1 MWTKMKIAAGTLATA
16 FALLPGCADVAQ
28 DDQLGDMESEA
39 EVLQEIRSALSGP
52 YQAFNMHTATALPST
67 DSDWEFEV
75 ASNGDIFAILK
86 RGGFSHMTE
95 LHVLSAASGYTK
107 FSQHQPT
114 AWGPSGSNVDFL
126 VAKNRDLY
134 AIAKNGTGTGTTEVH
149 VLTARSG
156 YKSFLL
162 QTGTALRETDD
173 NWEFELAG
181 NNDVIAINKVG
192 FGGFMQLLALGKS
205 YNYQQFVQHSQLPLP
220 SGNATF
226 ALDPISRDLYAFL
239 RSATGTHS
247 TEVHVMGYDRLNTVF
262 TMQTGTV
269 LGETDPSV
277 DFLLMPNLDVAAV
290 FRSNTGSGKTEVQG
304 RA

>member
-1 MWTKMKIAAGTLATA
+1 
-16 FALLPGCADVAQ
+16 
-28 DDQLGDMESEA
+28 
-39 EVLQEIRSALSGP
+39 
-52 YQAFNMHTATALPST
+52 
-67 DSDWEFEV
+67 
-75 ASNGDIFAILK
+75 
-86 RGGFSHMTE
+86 
-95 LHVLSAASGYTK
+95 
-107 FSQHQPT
+107 
-114 AWGPSGSNVDFL
+114 

-239 RSATGTHS
+239 RSGTGTHS

-262 TMQTGTV
+262 TTQTGTV
-269 LGETDPSV
+269 LGETDPSG

-290 FRSNTGSGKTEVQG
+290 FRSNTGSGKTEVHKLQ
-304 RA
+304 R